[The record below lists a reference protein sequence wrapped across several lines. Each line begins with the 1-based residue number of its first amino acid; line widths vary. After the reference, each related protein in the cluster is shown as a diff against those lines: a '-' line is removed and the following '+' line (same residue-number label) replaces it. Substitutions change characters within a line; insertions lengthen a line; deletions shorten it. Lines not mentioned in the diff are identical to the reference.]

1 MDYELTPDEPLHS
14 GVRRVAYEQ
23 IDAALGGLGD
33 PQADGVEET
42 VHDVRKRCKKLRGL
56 VRLVRP
62 ALGDEYQQANKLFR
76 DAARQLSAL
85 RDDQALLE
93 TFDDLV
99 AAHAD
104 HLPDGGLGALRA
116 TLAARAEAAGA
127 AAHADDG
134 RLRRA
139 TDLLQRARERVES
152 WPVGDDP
159 APLEGGLAKTYR
171 RGRRALDATAACPTD
186 EELHELRK
194 RAKYTWYH
202 VRLLTPAAPSVLDP
216 LASRLHD
223 LSDALGD
230 DHDLAVLDRTA
241 GRPTRGRGPTST
253 APSSRPPRRWCAPG
267 ALTCSGVRGRS
278 RCGCT
283 SNPPRPSPAAS
294 SVTGTSASRTAR
306 SCPQV
311 RSAIWSTPPTPSQEL
326 SHEDLY
332 TRARSS
338 RPRRTL
344 ADGPR
349 RARRHGPCRR
359 RRVGMSAVR
368 VIERE
373 RTFLVRRVPGELGEP
388 TPIRQGYV
396 ALDGDR
402 SLRVAREGVGAD
414 PDREGWQRAD
424 PHRGRARPGP

>member
-1 MDYELTPDEPLHS
+1 MDYELAPDEPLHS

-23 IDAALGGLGD
+23 IDAALSGLGD

-62 ALGDEYQQANKLFR
+62 ALRDEYQQANELFR

-127 AAHADDG
+127 AAHADDE
-134 RLRRA
+134 RLRHA
-139 TDLLQRARERVES
+139 TDLLQCARDRVES

-159 APLEGGLAKTYR
+159 SPLEGGLAKTYR

-202 VRLLTPAAPSVLDP
+202 VRLLTPTAPSVLDP

-230 DHDLAVLDRTA
+230 DHDLAVLADRLADDERTRADVDDAELEAAATLLRARRADLQRRARSLALRLYVESPKAFARRLVGYWHLGLAHGAELSA
-241 GRPTRGRGPTST
+241 GEIADLVDP
-253 APSSRPPRRWCAPG
+253 AAALQELSREDLYARAR
-267 ALTCSGVRGRS
+267 ALDLDLDGRS
-278 RCGCT
+278 RMDRDELVA
-283 SNPPRPSPAAS
+283 SVRAA
-294 SVTGTSASRTAR
+294 GGGSA
-306 SCPQV
+306 
-311 RSAIWSTPPTPSQEL
+311 
-326 SHEDLY
+326 
-332 TRARSS
+332 
-338 RPRRTL
+338 
-344 ADGPR
+344 
-349 RARRHGPCRR
+349 
-359 RRVGMSAVR
+359 
-368 VIERE
+368 
-373 RTFLVRRVPGELGEP
+373 
-388 TPIRQGYV
+388 
-396 ALDGDR
+396 
-402 SLRVAREGVGAD
+402 
-414 PDREGWQRAD
+414 
-424 PHRGRARPGP
+424 